1 MTELD
6 KILQLLKKGDRRG
19 LELLFN
25 HFYKPLVFYAMNFLA
40 QQEEAEDAVQ
50 EVFIKFWEG
59 KRFHAIKNSLRPYLY
74 QSVRNYCLVLTE
86 SIGSGMDMAENEYLD
101 ESEWNTR
108 IDQLYKAIDRL
119 PDRTREIF
127 KRIVL
132 DGKRHK
138 EVAEEFEIS
147 VTTVKTLLARALA
160 VLRAELNEKTYSI
173 LLLFV

>member
-74 QSVRNYCLVLTE
+74 QSVRNYCLNLLQGKKVVLTGDCLNKNHPAV
-86 SIGSGMDMAENEYLD
+86 SIITTVAATL
-101 ESEWNTR
+101 
-108 IDQLYKAIDRL
+108 Q
-119 PDRTREIF
+119 
-127 KRIVL
+127 RIV
-132 DGKRHK
+132 K
-138 EVAEEFEIS
+138 
-147 VTTVKTLLARALA
+147 
-160 VLRAELNEKTYSI
+160 
-173 LLLFV
+173 

>member
-1 MTELD
+1 MDELD

-19 LELLFN
+19 LELLFH

-74 QSVRNYCLVLTE
+74 QSVRNYCLNLLEGKKVVLTE
-86 SIGSGMDMAENEYLD
+86 PINSGMDMAENE
-101 ESEWNTR
+101 
-108 IDQLYKAIDRL
+108 LYKAVDRL
-119 PDRTREIF
+119 PDRTREVF

-160 VLRAELNEKTYSI
+160 ALRAELSEKTYSI
-173 LLLFV
+173 